1 MRKEKRMNI
10 DVIMIIIESIAIA
23 VMLFFIVKLTKQKR
37 HAEQV
42 KSQHFHAADEE
53 KLKNKLANEKRGKHV

>member
-1 MRKEKRMNI
+1 
-10 DVIMIIIESIAIA
+10 MIIIEIIAIA